1 MFSNGIALLGAPRSG
16 LKTFGKEID
25 YCKLLPNRTVRQI
38 INHARTFFI
47 EDPRRSKKKRIRTTS
62 SIKPIEPLCQK
73 SKSSYWETEQYGPR
87 KRRKPFWQTDNN
99 SNGNTD
105 TIMTSPLTKS
115 LLAARNKVAQ
125 SRPPRTKQAKTKTK
139 SRITSTA
146 TVPKHMKEKPTTTS
160 TAATKMN
167 TAAKA
172 KTKIHEVART
182 KKTKA
187 SLEI

>member
-1 MFSNGIALLGAPRSG
+1 
-16 LKTFGKEID
+16 
-25 YCKLLPNRTVRQI
+25 
-38 INHARTFFI
+38 
-47 EDPRRSKKKRIRTTS
+47 
-62 SIKPIEPLCQK
+62 
-73 SKSSYWETEQYGPR
+73 
-87 KRRKPFWQTDNN
+87 
-99 SNGNTD
+99 
-105 TIMTSPLTKS
+105 MTSPLTKS

-146 TVPKHMKEKPTTTS
+146 TVPKHMKEKLTTTS

-172 KTKIHEVART
+172 KTKIHEAART

-187 SLEI
+187 SLEIRDTAVNGKPTPTQQLSLQEHQQKS